1 MKLNRRIL
9 AGTAAVALTLGLA
22 ACSQDAKDAASS
34 ATSAAGDAASSAT
47 SAAGDAANSAKESA
61 GDAASSASEA
71 VKGGADKLTS
81 IPSAQGDVE
90 VPAAVA
96 TAAEEHQLGE
106 AVGVTKGSEDGQ
118 YIVEYSDG
126 RYIVNTEDNGG
137 VLIQGKIAETWIEA
151 GGYDAEVG
159 VPVAAEQRIDNGWT
173 QEFTKGKIDWTS
185 ETGNVADYQ
194 ANVET
199 K

>member
-1 MKLNRRIL
+1 MSLNRRIL

-22 ACSQDAKDAASS
+22 ACSQDAKEAASS
-34 ATSAAGDAASSAT
+34 ATDAAGNAAASAT

-61 GDAASSASEA
+61 GDAASSAA
-71 VKGGADKLTS
+71 DAAKGGADKLTS
-81 IPSAQGDVE
+81 IPTAQGDVE

-96 TAAEEHQLGE
+96 TAAEENQLGE
-106 AVGVTKGSEDGQ
+106 AVGVTKGNDEGQ

-126 RYIVNTEDNGG
+126 RYVVNTEDNGG
-137 VLIQGKIAETWIEA
+137 VLIQGKIAETWLEQ

-159 VPVAAEQRIDNGWT
+159 VPVSAEQRIDNGWT
-173 QEFTKGKIDWTS
+173 QEFTKGTINWTS
-185 ETGNVADYQ
+185 ETGQVADYKADVQ
-194 ANVET
+194 T